1 VCLGNRIV
9 LIVYVRMFNPFWEV
23 HQGCCEKGS
32 MKWSVVVGAGA
43 ATEQQKVMH
52 HYDKIFIEMLPST
65 VEVIIFF
72 YKICPKLQQ

>member
-1 VCLGNRIV
+1 
-9 LIVYVRMFNPFWEV
+9 
-23 HQGCCEKGS
+23 

-43 ATEQQKVMH
+43 ATEQQRVMH